1 MASFILCGLNPDQFA
16 PLFDQDDA
24 TLAGRQMQRKVADGA
39 SSYPCR
45 VSLVDAVVGEE
56 VLLVSYQHQPADSPY
71 RASGPI
77 FVRRHALPAALAG
90 NEVPASM
97 LGRLISLRAYDAAH
111 RIITAEVCPGTA
123 VASWLQQTFDNV
135 AVAYVH
141 LHYARYGCFCC
152 RADRTAAAAD
162 PRLREAAHEAESR
175 LPDRP

>member
-1 MASFILCGLNPDQFA
+1 MTSFILRGLNPDQFA
-16 PLFDQDDA
+16 PLFDLDDA
-24 TLAGRQMQRKVADGA
+24 TLAARQMQRQVADSA
-39 SSYPCR
+39 SAYPCR
-45 VSLVDAVVGEE
+45 VSLVDAAVGEE

-77 FVRRHALPAALAG
+77 FVRRRAPAAMLAE
-90 NEVPASM
+90 NDVPASM

-123 VASWLQQTFDNV
+123 VASWLQQAFDNI

-152 RADRTAAAAD
+152 RAERAAAAAD
-162 PRLREAAHEAESR
+162 PGLRESAQKTE
-175 LPDRP
+175 